1 MHSKG
6 IMIKMSTEIFKIFA
20 QAITTLMMNVFI
32 FRFFIKVYHLKLSN
46 KHFCIIIFVLSSI
59 LNLSFIRGVFYFNL
73 PQVLNSVYLFA
84 HINILSYI
92 MCKGKIKRKF
102 MYNVIFILILFF
114 ADVLSVAVCS
124 VIKSIS
130 LQNVL
135 TNDKYIIFSYALN
148 LLIMFL
154 LCNIYI
160 FILSRNSIVKIKTT
174 QIILLFLLTA
184 FEIAV
189 VYSYALK
196 VSSNFDAVMAIILLI
211 GFLVIN
217 YMITYVIEKIARSYE
232 DKIELCLIRKQNE
245 LQLANYTE
253 ICKKYDQ
260 SRRTIHDIKK
270 HLAMLKELS
279 NLNSK
284 ESEEYS
290 TLIERQVDSLFSGF
304 QCSNQILSIVMSQKL
319 SVAENENIDVKLNIE
334 DVDLDFFDNLDITAI
349 FANLWDNAID
359 ACCKIDKENRYINVV
374 LVRKNDMLVIY
385 FENSFNGIVNEENN
399 KLRTTKNNSNSGW
412 GLSILNSVAEKY
424 NGVFF
429 FEYNKSIFKS
439 ELTIPIGTN

>member
-1 MHSKG
+1 
-6 IMIKMSTEIFKIFA
+6 MSTEIFKILA
-20 QAITTLMMNVFI
+20 QTITTLMMNMLV
-32 FRFFIKVYHLKLSN
+32 FRFFIKVYHLKLKN
-46 KHFCIIIFVLSSI
+46 NHFCVIAFVVSSI
-59 LNLSFIRGVFYFNL
+59 LYILFSRIVFYFNL
-73 PQVLNSVYLFA
+73 SQVLNSVYLFA

-92 MCKGKIKRKF
+92 MCKGKIKRMF
-102 MYNVIFILILFF
+102 MYNVIFVLILFF
-114 ADVLSVAVCS
+114 TDILSVAVWS

-130 LQNVL
+130 LKNVL
-135 TNDKYIIFSYALN
+135 TNDKYIIFSCALN

-160 FILSRNSIVKIKTT
+160 YILSRNNIVKIKTT
-174 QIILLFLLTA
+174 QIVLLLLLTV

-196 VSSNFDAVMAIILLI
+196 IDSNFDGIMAIILLI
-211 GFLVIN
+211 GFLAIN
-217 YMITYVIEKIARSYE
+217 FMITYVIEKISRLYE
-232 DKIELCLIRKQNE
+232 DKMELYLIRKQNE

-270 HLAMLKELS
+270 HLATLKDLS
-279 NLNSK
+279 NINSK

-290 TLIERQVDSLFSGF
+290 TLIERQVDSLFGGF

-334 DVDLDFFDNLDITAI
+334 DVDMDFFDNLDITAI

-359 ACCKIDKENRYINVV
+359 ACCKIDKGNRYINVV
-374 LVRKNDMLVIY
+374 IVRKNDMLVIY
-385 FENSFNGIVNEENN
+385 FENSFNGIVKEENN
-399 KLRTTKNNSNSGW
+399 ILKSTKNSSNSGW

-429 FEYNKSIFKS
+429 FEYDKSIFKS
-439 ELTIPIGTN
+439 QLTIPIGSNY